1 MALASAQ
8 AKATAASVSG
18 RNEEKESFMTCS
30 TGVTTPVRK
39 PIDQDACGVMKE
51 DEGEIRGAVM
61 NASKW

>member
-1 MALASAQ
+1 
-8 AKATAASVSG
+8 
-18 RNEEKESFMTCS
+18 MTCS